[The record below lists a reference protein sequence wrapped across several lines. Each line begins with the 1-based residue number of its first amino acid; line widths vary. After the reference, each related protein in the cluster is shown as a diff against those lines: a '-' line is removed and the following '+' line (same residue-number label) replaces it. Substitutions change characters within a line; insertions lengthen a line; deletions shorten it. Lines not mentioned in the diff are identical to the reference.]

1 MVRKDIS
8 KFHEGQLNNVVRR
21 MNIDFVARI
30 SQLYGL
36 VNLYLIK
43 V

>member
-8 KFHEGQLNNVVRR
+8 KFHEGQLNNIVRR
-21 MNIDFVARI
+21 MNIDFVARM
-30 SQLYGL
+30 SQFQGFAKFNF
-36 VNLYLIK
+36 VE

>member
-8 KFHEGQLNNVVRR
+8 KFPEGQLNNVVRK

-30 SQLYGL
+30 SQF
-36 VNLYLIK
+36 
-43 V
+43 